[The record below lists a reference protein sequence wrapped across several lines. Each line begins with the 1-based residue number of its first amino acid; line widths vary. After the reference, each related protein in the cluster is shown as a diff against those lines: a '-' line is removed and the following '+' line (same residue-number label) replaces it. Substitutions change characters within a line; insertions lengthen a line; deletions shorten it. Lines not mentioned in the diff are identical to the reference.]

1 MPQGRFFRYL
11 LLALPAVIAAASCS
25 VSSDDSSA
33 GGAGTC
39 AGTKCDPIDA
49 GRDQYVADVAVPD
62 APEAGVQPDRNP
74 LCGEGCLPDDPTR
87 ACTGPA
93 SDSGVSSDGG
103 GGGGGTDADV
113 DAAPASGDPD
123 AAPPPGAPP
132 PVLGCGVVSKND
144 EPVSECVNTGTGEI
158 GAPCVSA
165 ENCAPG
171 LACVGE
177 GSTGQCR
184 PYCCGDPELC
194 PKDTYCAEGT
204 QKNDPNASL
213 TGDALVIPVCI
224 KADKCKLDEPSPC
237 TGSSCVCKDG
247 TVCAVVREDAT
258 TSCVVPGDGQAGDP
272 CPCAGGHVCSQ
283 STKTCLKI
291 CSTSAGVNECGSGKC
306 QSVGY
311 LPTGFGVCG
320 LEG

>member
-1 MPQGRFFRYL
+1 
-11 LLALPAVIAAASCS
+11 V
-25 VSSDDSSA
+25 
-33 GGAGTC
+33 
-39 AGTKCDPIDA
+39 KK
-49 GRDQYVADVAVPD
+49 
-62 APEAGVQPDRNP
+62 
-74 LCGEGCLPDDPTR
+74 
-87 ACTGPA
+87 
-93 SDSGVSSDGG
+93 
-103 GGGGGTDADV
+103 
-113 DAAPASGDPD
+113 GD
-123 AAPPPGAPP
+123 
-132 PVLGCGVVSKND
+132 K
-144 EPVSECVNTGTGEI
+144 PVSECVAAGAGEM

-177 GSTGQCR
+177 RSTGQCR

-194 PKDTYCAEGT
+194 PKDTYCAERT
-204 QKNDPNASL
+204 QKSDPNGAPA
-213 TGDALVIPVCI
+213 TGEGLVVPVCV

-237 TGSSCVCKDG
+237 TGSSCVCTDG

-258 TSCVVPGDGQAGDP
+258 TSCVLPGDGEAGDP

-291 CSTSAGVNECGSGKC
+291 CSTAAGVNECGSGKC

-311 LPTGFGVCG
+311 LPAGFGVCG